1 MLQFLSR
8 KEREK
13 ARKLIKRMR
22 TASMA
27 CAMVCGMGTAF
38 VGIGIADMNM
48 ASLITGGIV
57 VMVFMVS
64 GFICEIKAEEA
75 EADVRCARSSSY
87 PEYDAHRLS
96 RRARAA
102 GYALPGVRRGCR
114 VLLYH
119 NNRPDDCG
127 L

>member
-1 MLQFLSR
+1 MSDVERICEQNYQRVRWAEEYNDMKQPMLQFPNR

-22 TASMA
+22 TAALA
-27 CAMVCGMGTAF
+27 CAMACGMGTTF

-57 VMVFMVS
+57 VLVFMVS

-75 EADVRCARSSSY
+75 ETDV
-87 PEYDAHRLS
+87 
-96 RRARAA
+96 
-102 GYALPGVRRGCR
+102 
-114 VLLYH
+114 
-119 NNRPDDCG
+119 
-127 L
+127 